1 MSLKKKFNVL
11 KVPPLA
17 RNFSEATE
25 LVKLARSEGVM
36 FAVASPGRFTQM
48 PMAMRAFMSQNQA
61 EQFVFVLAAAG
72 SRVVGGEPEAKWR
85 IDPVLAGGGVV
96 LYDSWEIIDQVV
108 WNFGVPQ
115 QIYCVTG
122 STASDRRQRLYLTE
136 DSAVVTMK
144 FSDTLSGSILAGRA
158 AAYFGKERQKWLTAH
173 TQNALIRVD
182 DKHFEVTDSQ
192 GQCLQRD
199 DFDDDCLGR
208 MRKVLENFGSNL
220 LWRDQN
226 PLVGAAADNLGTMA
240 VIEAAYLS
248 SRTGMPE
255 EPGRIL
261 KIT

>member
-1 MSLKKKFNVL
+1 
-11 KVPPLA
+11 
-17 RNFSEATE
+17 
-25 LVKLARSEGVM
+25 
-36 FAVASPGRFTQM
+36 
-48 PMAMRAFMSQNQA
+48 
-61 EQFVFVLAAAG
+61 
-72 SRVVGGEPEAKWR
+72 
-85 IDPVLAGGGVV
+85 
-96 LYDSWEIIDQVV
+96 
-108 WNFGVPQ
+108 
-115 QIYCVTG
+115 
-122 STASDRRQRLYLTE
+122 
-136 DSAVVTMK
+136 
-144 FSDTLSGSILAGRA
+144 LSGSILAGRA